1 MTMRIDVI
9 SLFPEWLRDLEHYGV
24 VGRGLRQ
31 GCLDLGV
38 WNPRDYTTHPSR
50 RVDDRPYGGGPGMV
64 MQTAPLARTLA
75 AIRQQH
81 DQRLREWRPVI
92 LLSPQGQHF
101 KQQRAHGLAESAGC
115 ILVCGRYEGIDQR
128 FIDRYVNEEISI
140 GDVVLSGGELPA
152 MMIIDAVARLMD
164 GVLGDDRS
172 AAEDSFSQD
181 WLDHPHYT
189 RPPHD
194 QYGQVPDVLLSGHHA
209 QVARW
214 RLKQQLGRT
223 WQKRPDLLH
232 QSRLTGKQSQLL
244 SEFIAENPDELVS
257 TAKKQT

>member
-31 GCLDLGV
+31 GHLDLEV
-38 WNPRDYTTHPSR
+38 WNPRDYTDHPTR
-50 RVDDRPYGGGPGMV
+50 RIDDRPYGGGPGMV
-64 MQTAPLARTLA
+64 MQTEPLARTLA
-75 AIRQQH
+75 AIRDRHGQLSLE
-81 DQRLREWRPVI
+81 RLPVI
-92 LLSPQGQHF
+92 LLSPQGRHF
-101 KQQRAHGLAESAGC
+101 GQYRAQTLADSTGC

-128 FIDRYVNEEISI
+128 FIDQYVDEEVSI

-152 MMIIDAVARLMD
+152 MMIIDAVARLIE

-172 AAEDSFSQD
+172 AAEDSFAQD
-181 WLDHPHYT
+181 WLDHPQYT

-214 RLKQQLGRT
+214 RLKQRLGRT
-223 WQKRPDLLH
+223 WQKRPDLLDRSRLSAE
-232 QSRLTGKQSQLL
+232 QSRLL
-244 SEFIAENPDELVS
+244 SEFITENAEMTAS
-257 TAKKQT
+257 AAKKQC